1 MIGRVEGLR
10 RLHDEIPQSNL
21 IKHLIATECVMRG
34 LAARLGEDEELWG
47 ITGLMHDLDYARTAN
62 DPERHARM
70 SVEMLKGDLPD
81 ASLQAILAHCGHV
94 PAVSRMDKAIR
105 CADPV
110 TGLITAAAMMHPTKK
125 LAVVDVPFLMKRYKE
140 KRFAAGANR
149 EQIAEC
155 TQLGIE
161 LEEFLEIALRS
172 MQGAAEELGL

>member
-1 MIGRVEGLR
+1 MIGREEGLR
-10 RLHDEIPQSNL
+10 RLHDEIPQPNL
-21 IKHLIATECVMRG
+21 IKHLIATESVMRG
-34 LAARLGEDEELWG
+34 LATRLGEDEELWG
-47 ITGLMHDLDYARTAN
+47 ITGLMHDLDYTRTAD

-70 SVEMLKGDLPD
+70 SVEMLEGDLPD

-94 PAVSRMDKAIR
+94 PAVSQMDKAIR

-110 TGLITAAAMMHPTKK
+110 TGLITAAAMMHPAKK
-125 LAVVDVPFLMKRYKE
+125 LAAVDVPFLIKRFKE

-155 TQLGIE
+155 KLLDIE
-161 LEEFLEIALRS
+161 LEEFLKLALTS